1 MLFRINFFLTIVV
14 LLGSW
19 IDDHQNQVNSAPL
32 GATDMQPPS
41 EICGQKALTEVG
53 LFTPLRRLLLR
64 RLILLKETLILL

>member
-1 MLFRINFFLTIVV
+1 MLFYINFFLTIVV

-19 IDDHQNQVNSAPL
+19 IDPQNQVNSAPL
-32 GATDMQPPS
+32 GVDMQPPS

-64 RLILLKETLILL
+64 R